1 MNIISITKI
10 SFIAILLTF
19 AGWLPA
25 AAQRGKTVV
34 SVEIEIVDETG
45 NAIPFSVIKSAQKR
59 NVYTTD
65 ENGKIVLQLPTDD
78 DLKIQSVGYA
88 TKVVQITSSKLTVTL
103 NKEVAFN
110 GESSKLYTLY
120 GETTERRTVGSWSK
134 VDGRDMEKNPTMS
147 FYNGLAGWLNG
158 LYATEITP
166 IDNRLTPEFFN
177 GWTRADVGTMLVFV
191 DGVERQLLDYV
202 DFETVESVQLVKDAS
217 LKALY
222 GGISCSGIL
231 MIKTR
236 RGKPFEN
243 SARVNVQ
250 TGIQQP
256 LRLPEYLNSYEY
268 AKMYN
273 QAREN
278 DGLPP
283 LYSTDE
289 IEKYRT
295 GSDPI
300 LYPDVDFYGMFLNN
314 QMSITRANM
323 QYSGGNEKTRFFAHL
338 GFKNNG
344 GLEKYTSSPNNDRVI
359 TVRGNVDNTILGFIT
374 FQAGFNAALQ
384 NKTWYNYGP
393 GVFMGMLSNTR
404 PNEFPIFIPGEM
416 VPGVPE
422 KEYVAGDKLL
432 GGTANRG
439 YNPYGIL
446 VHNGSVDREFSYV
459 QSDFA
464 LNIDLDQWVPGLSVR
479 PMVTFDTYNFF
490 TTTLP
495 ERYMYWEPHATSKP
509 DSIGYTSYGDIFRA
523 TSQNAGDAT
532 TQRNYAFNLTGTY
545 NRTFGKHDINALA
558 MLFGQRKEASSGNAA
573 WRWSQDLKRVNMGG
587 TVNYMYDHRYIAE
600 LSVNRVGVASFAPGK
615 RFGVFP
621 SFGVGWVMSD
631 ESFMQGIQGLDYL
644 KLRASYGILGSTSYT
659 TADGGYM
666 LFTPYLY
673 EDLWESPGNYG
684 SMGGQNQRIAMQT
697 QAGNPDLTFQKSY
710 ELNVGADFLLF
721 KSLRVSAGY
730 FSTRIDG
737 VMATAADAT
746 PGVSGKGGTLM
757 QQNYKQYKTSGWEGE
772 AMYSNR
778 MGDLQYS
785 IGANITY
792 AKGKTT
798 KEADPDYP
806 DHLAGLR
813 KVSNFGDMRGH
824 RYIGTFK
831 DQADID
837 ASPMQLFGEPVR
849 EHDLKYVD
857 TNGDGFIDDADRVT
871 IGNSL
876 PTVQY
881 GITVKL
887 NWKGFNLDLMGY
899 GLAGFERDLSGYNYY
914 SIYGDRKY
922 SKVVNDG
929 LPNGNPHPVLSS
941 IYRANNFETSD
952 YWIVNGSW
960 FKLRNAEL
968 GYTLPYTL
976 TEKVGI
982 GGVKVFYRGFN
993 LMTISKIKDR
1003 DPESIYAGVSLF
1015 PLCRTHVIGAS
1026 ITF

>member
-1 MNIISITKI
+1 MKSKNINIKITLI
-10 SFIAILLTF
+10 AAIFIV

-25 AAQRGKTVV
+25 AAQKGKNIV
-34 SVEIEIVDETG
+34 STEIEVVDEAG
-45 NAIPFSVIKSAQKR
+45 KAIPFAVVKSAQKR
-59 NVYTTD
+59 KIYTTD
-65 ENGKIVLQLPTDD
+65 ENGKIVLQVPSND
-78 DLKIQSVGYA
+78 DLKVEADGYT
-88 TKVVQITSSKLTVTL
+88 TKVVAITSNKLTVAL
-103 NKEVAFN
+103 DKDVVFN

-134 VDGRDMEKNPTMS
+134 VSGLDMEKNPTMS

-158 LYATEITP
+158 LYATELTP
-166 IDNRLTPEFFN
+166 IDNRLSPEFFN
-177 GWTRADVGTMLVFV
+177 GWSRADVGTMLVFV

-222 GGISCSGIL
+222 GGVQTSGIL

-236 RGKPFEN
+236 RGKPYEN

-268 AKMYN
+268 AKMFN
-273 QAREN
+273 QARAN
-278 DGLPP
+278 DGLPEQ
-283 LYSTDE
+283 YSAEE

-300 LYPDVDFYGMFLNN
+300 LYPDVDFYGMFLNKH
-314 QMSITRANM
+314 MSITRANM

-338 GFKNNG
+338 GYKNNG
-344 GLEKYTSSPNNDRVI
+344 GLEKYTANPNNDRVI
-359 TVRGNVDNTILGFIT
+359 TVRGNVDNTILNFIT

-393 GVFMGMLSNTR
+393 GVFMNMLSNTR

-416 VPGVPE
+416 VPGVPK

-432 GGTANRG
+432 GGSASRG

-446 VHNGSVDREFSYV
+446 VHNGSVDREYSYV

-464 LNIDLDQWVPGLSVR
+464 LNIDLDQWIKGLSVR
-479 PMVTFDTYNFF
+479 PMVTFDTYNYFS
-490 TTTLP
+490 TTLN
-495 ERYMYWEPHATSKP
+495 ERYMYWVPSATNDPDKP
-509 DSIGYTSYGDIFRA
+509 IKYTSYGDIFRA
-523 TSQNAGDAT
+523 TGQSAGDAT
-532 TQRNYAFNLTGTY
+532 TLRNYAFNITGTY

-558 MLFGQRKEASSGNAA
+558 MIFGQRKEASSGNAA
-573 WRWSQDLKRVNMGG
+573 YRWSQDLKRVNMGG

-600 LSVNRVGVASFAPGK
+600 LSVNRVGVSSFAPDK

-621 SFGVGWVMSD
+621 TIGAGWVISD
-631 ESFMQGIQGLDYL
+631 ESFMKEIEWLDYL
-644 KLRASYGILGSTSYT
+644 KLRGSYGIIGSTDYS
-659 TADGGYM
+659 AEGI
-666 LFTPYLY
+666 FTPDLY
-673 EDLWESPGNYG
+673 VDRWESPGTYG
-684 SMGGQNQRIAMQT
+684 SMGGQNQRIARLSR
-697 QAGNPDLTFQKSY
+697 AGNPDITFQKSY

-721 KSLRVSAGY
+721 KSLKVSAGY
-730 FSTRIDG
+730 FNTRIDG
-737 VMATAADAT
+737 VMATASDAT
-746 PGVSGKGGTLM
+746 PGVSGKGATLM
-757 QQNYKQYKTSGWEGE
+757 MQNYKQYKTYGWEGE
-772 AMYSNR
+772 AMYTNR
-778 MGDLQYS
+778 MDDLQYS
-785 IGANITY
+785 IGFNITY
-792 AKGKTT
+792 AKGRVT
-798 KEADPDYP
+798 KEAEPDYP
-806 DHLAGLR
+806 AHLAGLR
-813 KVSNFGDMRGH
+813 KASNFGDVKGYRC
-824 RYIGTFK
+824 IGTFTEAEI
-831 DQADID
+831 AD
-837 ASPMQLFGEPVR
+837 PNMPKQLFGEPV
-849 EHDLKYVD
+849 HTGDLKYVD
-857 TNGDGFIDDADRVT
+857 TNGDGFVDEADRVV
-871 IGNSL
+871 IGNATPS
-876 PTVQY
+876 VQY
-881 GITVKL
+881 GIIVKL

-899 GLAGFERDLSGYNYY
+899 GLAGFERNLSGYTYY

-922 SKVVNDG
+922 SKVLIDG
-929 LPNGNPHPVLSS
+929 LPNGNPHPVISS
-941 IYRANNFETSD
+941 IYRANNFQNSD
-952 YWIVNGSW
+952 YWMVNGSW

-1003 DPESIYAGVSLF
+1003 DPESIVAGVGLF